1 MQSTDKQILIVED
14 NKRHMD
20 RACDILEQLEDVVI
34 FKADN
39 CADAYRYAMEYSI
52 DLFIVDIILEKTKNG
67 DMSGMT
73 FADNIREIER
83 YKATPIIFTTSLE
96 DPKLHAYAHLHC
108 YQYFDKYY
116 REDEFKEA
124 VQFTLKNYTAKKE
137 REYIYFKT
145 NGIVCQVKIND
156 IVYID
161 NKISTLSIYCKDGE
175 IVEAPYKSTK
185 QLILELGSTKFLKCN
200 KSEIVNCD
208 YVKFADYSN
217 YLIKLKEDFGELKIG
232 RRILKSFK
240 EGFENRI

>member
-1 MQSTDKQILIVED
+1 M
-14 NKRHMD
+14 
-20 RACDILEQLEDVVI
+20 
-34 FKADN
+34 
-39 CADAYRYAMEYSI
+39 
-52 DLFIVDIILEKTKNG
+52 EKTKNG

-73 FADNIREIER
+73 FADNIRKIER

-145 NGIVCQVKIND
+145 NGIVCPVKIND

>member
-83 YKATPIIFTTSLE
+83 YKATPII
-96 DPKLHAYAHLHC
+96 
-108 YQYFDKYY
+108 
-116 REDEFKEA
+116 
-124 VQFTLKNYTAKKE
+124 
-137 REYIYFKT
+137 
-145 NGIVCQVKIND
+145 
-156 IVYID
+156 
-161 NKISTLSIYCKDGE
+161 
-175 IVEAPYKSTK
+175 
-185 QLILELGSTKFLKCN
+185 
-200 KSEIVNCD
+200 
-208 YVKFADYSN
+208 
-217 YLIKLKEDFGELKIG
+217 
-232 RRILKSFK
+232 
-240 EGFENRI
+240 

>member
-145 NGIVCQVKIND
+145 NGIV
-156 IVYID
+156 
-161 NKISTLSIYCKDGE
+161 
-175 IVEAPYKSTK
+175 
-185 QLILELGSTKFLKCN
+185 ELGSTKFLKCN
-200 KSEIVNCD
+200 KCEIVNCD